1 MTLADVAVK
10 SPGDA
15 VAGLFHV
22 TELKQ
27 EGAGAAMGHAGGR
40 STLPAGS
47 GFPLF
52 LWLNTN
58 LFFDS

>member
-52 LWLNTN
+52 L
-58 LFFDS
+58 